1 MNTMGISIFEMF
13 LEQYPNNY
21 RSMAFYHKILYHPGC
36 NKLLR
41 TISKPFVAIIPA
53 KYHFPVTGIISLGNA
68 EIPSFKMKTNPTNG
82 VTRILFWKGIEGF
95 EYNAARV
102 FIKLAKKSSL
112 FFDIGSNIGYY
123 SLLAS
128 SLTQKKLR
136 ICAFEPMAPIYDF
149 LKQNI
154 ALNNFENITPCQIAL
169 SDSEGEAEFYSISN
183 PKFPDMA
190 QLTGDGGLSLQHS
203 GSRSRQKFNVKVTTL
218 DLFVNTHYPGQKIDL
233 IKLDTE
239 AHEHFVLK
247 GAEEVLKTHRP
258 IIQCEIIKDMIE
270 REIEAIVSPHN
281 YLFFLTT
288 NEGLKEVKTLSQ
300 DKISIDFYLVPAEK
314 KHIISE
320 FLISDNK

>member
-1 MNTMGISIFEMF
+1 MRISIFEWF
-13 LEQYPNNY
+13 LKQNPTNNQ
-21 RSMAFYHKILYHPGC
+21 SMAFFHKILYNPVC

-41 TISKPFVAIIPA
+41 TIFKPFVNIIPA

-68 EIPSFKMKTNPTNG
+68 EVPSFKMKTNPTNG

-95 EYNAARV
+95 EYNAAHI
-102 FIKLAKKSSL
+102 FIKLAKKSAL
-112 FFDIGSNIGYY
+112 FFDIGANIGYY

-128 SLTQKKLR
+128 ALTQKQLK

-154 ALNNFENITPCQIAL
+154 ALNGFENITPCQVAL

-203 GSRSRQKFNVKVTTL
+203 GSRSRQKFSVKVTTL
-218 DLFVNTHYPGQKIDL
+218 DTFVTEHYPGQKIDL

-247 GAEEVLKTHRP
+247 GAHDVLKNHRP

-270 REIEAIVSPHN
+270 REIEAIMLPYD

-288 NEGLKEVKTLSQ
+288 SEGLKEVNTLSQ

-314 KHIISE
+314 KQLISE
-320 FLISDNK
+320 FLISDKS